1 MKKKLLAIG
10 LSLAMVFAVTACG
23 GSGSGNSSSSA
34 PSDASA
40 SAAAEQVSGEL
51 YVSAAASMTESL
63 DKVIEKFEKQNPDCK
78 VTPTYDSSGTLE
90 TQIIEGSP
98 CDVFISAAQ
107 KQMNELDGE
116 NEACLGENYVLQ
128 GSRVDLLENTAVLV
142 VSDEN
147 KGEIKSWDDFV
158 KKLESAQS
166 SEDLIFC
173 MGNSD
178 VPVGA
183 YTSKILEALGVDESA
198 LQGKGVVTYG
208 TNVKEVTSQV
218 SSGAA
223 DCGIIYS
230 TDAFS
235 AGMDPVA
242 TADASL
248 AGEIIYPAA
257 VMENAENQEAA
268 EAFLDFLQT
277 KDAMKEFTAVGFKEV

>member
-1 MKKKLLAIG
+1 MKKKILAIG

-23 GSGSGNSSSSA
+23 SSSSGNGSA
-34 PSDASA
+34 EPDASA
-40 SAAAEQVSGEL
+40 SSAEKVSGEL

-63 DKVIEKFEKQNPDCK
+63 DKVIAEFEKQNPDCT

-90 TQIIEGSP
+90 TQIIEGAA

-142 VSDEN
+142 ASKDSAE
-147 KGEIKSWDDFV
+147 GISSWDDFV
-158 KKLESAQS
+158 NKLESAQS
-166 SEDLIFC
+166 SEDMIFC

-183 YTSKILEALGVDESA
+183 YTSKILENLGISESD
-198 LQGKGVVTYG
+198 LVSKGIVTYG

-230 TDAFS
+230 TDAYS
-235 AGMDPVA
+235 AGMTPVA
-242 TADASL
+242 TADSAL

-257 VMENAENQEAA
+257 VMQNAENQEAA

-277 KDAMKEFTAVGFKEV
+277 ETAMKEFTAVGFKEIK